1 MENGLKE
8 IERWVKEEIDKIV
21 PFLPKKNKQQKT
33 LVDMR
38 YEVKKEIY
46 DKVLLKV
53 ETVISLNHDIHK

>member
-21 PFLPKKNKQQKT
+21 LFLPKKNKQQKT

-53 ETVISLNHDIHK
+53 ETVISLNQ